1 MLSKGYGGKHLSCIF
16 RCSGAC
22 FYIIIGWLVV
32 FFCRYKGL
40 KRLQSNDKEEIMLSV
55 HKETHIL
62 GGGREKAVTTTVHC
76 LFTLCHVLSLVF
88 LAIHSVSTYCTMN
101 RALGMEQRTG
111 LIVEEKQLQ

>member
-1 MLSKGYGGKHLSCIF
+1 
-16 RCSGAC
+16 
-22 FYIIIGWLVV
+22 
-32 FFCRYKGL
+32 
-40 KRLQSNDKEEIMLSV
+40 MLSV

-111 LIVEEKQLQ
+111 LIVEEKQLEAIAVTVHVP